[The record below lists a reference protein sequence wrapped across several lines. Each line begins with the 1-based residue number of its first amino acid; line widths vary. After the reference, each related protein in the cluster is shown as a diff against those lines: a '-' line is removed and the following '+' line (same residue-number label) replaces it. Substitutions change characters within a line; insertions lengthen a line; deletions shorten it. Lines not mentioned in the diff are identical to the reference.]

1 MSTTPETPGTPDTPD
16 TSAQPAVRQQPR
28 MLHDVVRELGYRVQ
42 ALEDANEIRNLK
54 AEYAAA
60 CDDNYDP
67 DRIAALFVEDA
78 VWESEGLG
86 RFEGREAIREFF
98 RGISSHFIFALH
110 YGLNPHIEVT
120 GDTAR
125 ARWYLF
131 MPCTVGDWPDGTD
144 GRAMWRAGIDDEEYV
159 RVDGK
164 WMFKSKKSAPIFNTA
179 YEQGWAK
186 QRFV

>member
-1 MSTTPETPGTPDTPD
+1 MSTDQSSNLAEIVVDL
-16 TSAQPAVRQQPR
+16 QNRVR
-28 MLHDVVRELGYRVQ
+28 

-67 DRIAALFVEDA
+67 DRIAALFIEDA
-78 VWESEGLG
+78 TWESQGLG

-98 RGISSHFIFALH
+98 RGISSHFVFALH

-131 MPCTVGDWPDGTD
+131 MPCTVGDTGN
-144 GRAMWRAGIDDEEYV
+144 AMWRAGIDDEEYV
-159 RVDGK
+159 RVGGR
-164 WMFKSKKSAPIFNTA
+164 WMFASKKSAPIFNTTF
-179 YEQGWAK
+179 EEGWAR

>member
-1 MSTTPETPGTPDTPD
+1 MSTDQSSNLAEIVVDL
-16 TSAQPAVRQQPR
+16 QNRVR
-28 MLHDVVRELGYRVQ
+28 

-67 DRIAALFVEDA
+67 DRIAALFIEDA
-78 VWESEGLG
+78 TWESQGLG

-98 RGISSHFIFALH
+98 RGISSYFVFALH

-131 MPCTVGDWPDGTD
+131 MPCTVGDTGN
-144 GRAMWRAGIDDEEYV
+144 AMWRAGIDDEEYV
-159 RVDGK
+159 RVGGR
-164 WMFKSKKSAPIFNTA
+164 WMFASKKSAPIFNTTF
-179 YEQGWAK
+179 EEGWAK